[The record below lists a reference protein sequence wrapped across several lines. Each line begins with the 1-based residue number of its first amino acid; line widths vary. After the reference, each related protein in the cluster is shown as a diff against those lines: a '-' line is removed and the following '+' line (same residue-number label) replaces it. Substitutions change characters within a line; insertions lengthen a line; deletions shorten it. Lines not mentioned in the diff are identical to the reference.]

1 MRLLRIAAIA
11 AVLALVG
18 TTVAL
23 ATSNDH
29 GRRLA
34 GPFCVSLSTGV
45 LRVVA
50 FHQDCHQGEA
60 RKVGLAVT
68 GPPGPR
74 GPAGPPG
81 PQGPPGK
88 DGVGTVGATGAQGAQ
103 GSQGPQGAAGQITV
117 TQLDGDQTG
126 CVRITGSDGS
136 SGVVCAP
143 PCSCKCDV
151 GKKPWSGG
159 YDSLK
164 PS

>member
-1 MRLLRIAAIA
+1 MRLIRLAAIA

-18 TTVAL
+18 TTVAF
-23 ATSNDH
+23 ATSDDH

-50 FHQDCHQGEA
+50 VDQACRAGEI
-60 RKVGLAVT
+60 RKLGLKVT

-74 GPAGPPG
+74 GPGGPP
-81 PQGPPGK
+81 GPPGK
-88 DGVGTVGATGAQGAQ
+88 DGVGTVGATGPQGAQ
-103 GSQGPQGAAGQITV
+103 GSQGATGAVTV

-143 PCSCKCDV
+143 PCNCKCDV
-151 GKKPWSGG
+151 GKEPWSGG